1 MTKHQIVFAA
11 MTFILAACAT
21 ARDGS
26 EEPKKM
32 SWETDERL
40 GERVDKI
47 CFGSNIDGF
56 KQTTRTSVVVSE
68 GRNDYLI
75 ETYRGCFDLS
85 SAGSLSLEN
94 RGACLRKGDRIRPFQ
109 SAFGPSTQDFHTD
122 TCLIKAIY
130 EWDQTTTEA
139 PPNSDALDE

>member
-21 ARDGS
+21 GMDGS

-68 GRNDYLI
+68 GRDDYLI

-85 SAGSLSLEN
+85 SAGSLSHFRIEVP
-94 RGACLRKGDRIRPFQ
+94 ACAKVIAYGRFRVRLDQAPKIFTRIRV
-109 SAFGPSTQDFHTD
+109 
-122 TCLIKAIY
+122 
-130 EWDQTTTEA
+130 
-139 PPNSDALDE
+139 